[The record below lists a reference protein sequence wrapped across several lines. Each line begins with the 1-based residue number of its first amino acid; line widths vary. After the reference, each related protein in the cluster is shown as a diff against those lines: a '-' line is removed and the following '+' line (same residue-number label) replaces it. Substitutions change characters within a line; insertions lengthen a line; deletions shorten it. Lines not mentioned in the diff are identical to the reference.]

1 MENNAEQEARRI
13 REMIN
18 EYVIYSSCR
27 LNPDTKIVD
36 RVIDGLL
43 MRKVKFGHAYCP
55 CRLVTGD
62 RERDK
67 KIICP
72 CVYHIDEIEREGE
85 CHCNLF
91 VSVNYQAKVEKGEE
105 YV

>member
-1 MENNAEQEARRI
+1 MDNNREQETIKI
-13 REMIN
+13 RKIIN
-18 EYVIYSSCR
+18 EYATYSSYK

-36 RVIDGLL
+36 RVVNGLL

-62 RERDK
+62 VERDK

-72 CVYHIDEIEREGE
+72 CVYHVEEIERNGE

-91 VSVNYQAKVEKGEE
+91 VSTNYQAKMKKGEE